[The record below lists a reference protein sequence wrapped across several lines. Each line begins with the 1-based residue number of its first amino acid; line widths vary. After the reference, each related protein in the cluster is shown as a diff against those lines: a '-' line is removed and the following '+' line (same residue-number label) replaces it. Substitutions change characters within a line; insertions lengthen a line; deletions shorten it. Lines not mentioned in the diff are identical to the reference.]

1 MARFKKF
8 PTNGHEGKL
17 VYSDSIVDN
26 IVKLAVEEIPNVQ
39 FDDSL
44 MVIYGNPI
52 KVFFEKDGVH
62 VDVIIKI
69 HYMQS
74 VSEVAFKIQE
84 AIRHN
89 VESMTEF
96 RVANVNVN
104 IHNVY
109 FDDVV
114 EEKAVST
121 IDEQEE
127 QEKQEG

>member
-52 KVFFEKDGVH
+52 KVFFEKDGIH
-62 VDVIIKI
+62 VDVTVKI
-69 HYMQS
+69 AQ
-74 VSEVAFKIQE
+74 VSPAAE
-84 AIRHN
+84 ATR
-89 VESMTEF
+89 
-96 RVANVNVN
+96 
-104 IHNVY
+104 
-109 FDDVV
+109 
-114 EEKAVST
+114 
-121 IDEQEE
+121 
-127 QEKQEG
+127 